1 MKTRRALRTSGSESS
16 ITAGGYV
23 QQSEQK
29 ITMGYI
35 SRLLLDD
42 AVITTNPRIPMAYE
56 KTGLHLS
63 HIVFPHELALALPHA
78 FSILD
83 SS

>member
-1 MKTRRALRTSGSESS
+1 
-16 ITAGGYV
+16 
-23 QQSEQK
+23 
-29 ITMGYI
+29 MGYI

-42 AVITTNPRIPMAYE
+42 VVITTNPRISMAYE

>member
-1 MKTRRALRTSGSESS
+1 M
-16 ITAGGYV
+16 

-29 ITMGYI
+29 IMMGYI
-35 SRLLLDD
+35 SRLLLND
-42 AVITTNPRIPMAYE
+42 AVITTNPRVSMAYE

-63 HIVFPHELALALPHA
+63 HIISPHELALALPHA